1 MLSLKWVEYE
11 IDKAV
16 REGDNPQNVRD
27 LAALLI
33 VRDFLAASDSTS
45 APSSPQ
51 PVAAQ
56 AMPAQPVENSSLSSI
71 DDIETALKKCMAR
84 TPEEAQRLRDTQT
97 MIDIMRG

>member
-33 VRDFLAASDSTS
+33 VRDFLAASDSIP
-45 APSSPQ
+45 AQSSPQ
-51 PVAAQ
+51 PVSAQ
-56 AMPAQPVENSSLSSI
+56 AMPAQQVENSSLSSI
-71 DDIETALKKCMAR
+71 DDIEAALKKCMAR
-84 TPEEAQRLRDTQT
+84 SPEEAQRLRDTQT
-97 MIDIMRG
+97 MIDIMKG

>member
-45 APSSPQ
+45 AQSSQQ

-56 AMPAQPVENSSLSSI
+56 AMPAQPGENSSLSAI
-71 DDIETALKKCMAR
+71 DDIESALKKCMAR
-84 TPEEAQRLRDTQT
+84 TTEEAQRLRDTQT
-97 MIDIMRG
+97 MIDIMKG

>member
-33 VRDFLAASDSTS
+33 VRDFLAASDS
-45 APSSPQ
+45 AQSSTQ
-51 PVAAQ
+51 IVAAQ
-56 AMPAQPVENSSLSSI
+56 GMPAQPVENSSLSTI
-71 DDIETALKKCMAR
+71 DDIESALKKCMAR
-84 TPEEAQRLRDTQT
+84 SPEEAQRLRDTKT
-97 MIDIMRG
+97 MIDIMKG

>member
-33 VRDFLAASDSTS
+33 VRDFLAASDS
-45 APSSPQ
+45 APFFPQ

-56 AMPAQPVENSSLSSI
+56 AMPAHPVENSSLSSI
-71 DDIETALKKCMAR
+71 DEIEDALKKCMAR
-84 TPEEAQRLRDTQT
+84 SPEEAQRLRDTKT

>member
-33 VRDFLAASDSTS
+33 VRDFLAASDS

-51 PVAAQ
+51 SVAAQ
-56 AMPAQPVENSSLSSI
+56 AMPAQPAENSSLSSI
-71 DDIETALKKCMAR
+71 DDIEAALKKCMAR
-84 TPEEAQRLRDTQT
+84 SPEEAQRLRDTQT
-97 MIDIMRG
+97 MIDIMKG

>member
-33 VRDFLAASDSTS
+33 VRDFLAASDSTP
-45 APSSPQ
+45 AQSSQQ

-56 AMPAQPVENSSLSSI
+56 AMPAQPGENSSLSTI
-71 DDIETALKKCMAR
+71 DDIESALKKCMAR
-84 TPEEAQRLRDTQT
+84 TPEESQRLRDTQT
-97 MIDIMRG
+97 MIDIMKG

>member
-33 VRDFLAASDSTS
+33 VRDFLAASYS

-51 PVAAQ
+51 PMAAQ
-56 AMPAQPVENSSLSSI
+56 TMPDHPAENSSLSSI
-71 DDIETALKKCMAR
+71 DDIEAALKKCMAR
-84 TPEEAQRLRDTQT
+84 TPAEAQRLRDTQT

>member
-1 MLSLKWVEYE
+1 MISLKWVEYE

-33 VRDFLAASDSTS
+33 VRDFLAASDSSS
-45 APSSPQ
+45 ASSSPQ

-56 AMPAQPVENSSLSSI
+56 AMPAHPGKNSSLSSI
-71 DDIETALKKCMAR
+71 DDIEAALKKCMAR
-84 TPEEAQRLRDTQT
+84 SPEEAQRLRDTQT
-97 MIDIMRG
+97 MIDIMKG

>member
-33 VRDFLAASDSTS
+33 VRDFLAAESPAPDTGYSLAAAPKDTST
-45 APSSPQ
+45 
-51 PVAAQ
+51 
-56 AMPAQPVENSSLSSI
+56 LSTI
-71 DDIETALKKCMAR
+71 DEIEAALKACIAHTPDEAR
-84 TPEEAQRLRDTQT
+84 RMRDAQT
-97 MIDIMRG
+97 MINIIKGE

>member
-33 VRDFLAASDSTS
+33 VRDFLAASDS
-45 APSSPQ
+45 ASSSMQ

-71 DDIETALKKCMAR
+71 DDIEAALKKCMAR
-84 TPEEAQRLRDTQT
+84 SPEEAQRLRDTQT
-97 MIDIMRG
+97 MIDIMKG

>member
-16 REGDNPQNVRD
+16 RDGDKPQNVRD

-33 VRDFLAASDSTS
+33 VRDFLAASDSAT
-45 APSSPQ
+45 SSPQ

-56 AMPAQPVENSSLSSI
+56 AMTDQPVENSSLSSI
-71 DDIETALKKCMAR
+71 DDIESALKKCMAR
-84 TPEEAQRLRDTQT
+84 SPEEAQRLRDTQT

>member
-16 REGDNPQNVRD
+16 RDGDNPQNVRD

-33 VRDFLAASDSTS
+33 VRDFLAASDS

-56 AMPAQPVENSSLSSI
+56 AMPAKPVENSSLSSI
-71 DDIETALKKCMAR
+71 DDIEAALKKCMAR
-84 TPEEAQRLRDTQT
+84 SPEEAQRLRDTQT
-97 MIDIMRG
+97 MIDIMKG

>member
-33 VRDFLAASDSTS
+33 VRDFLAASDS
-45 APSSPQ
+45 AQSSPQ
-51 PVAAQ
+51 PVSAQ
-56 AMPAQPVENSSLSSI
+56 AMPAQPVENTPLSSI
-71 DDIETALKKCMAR
+71 DDIEAALKKCMAR
-84 TPEEAQRLRDTQT
+84 SPEEAQRLRDTQT

>member
-33 VRDFLAASDSTS
+33 VRDFLAASDS
-45 APSSPQ
+45 AQSSPQ
-51 PVAAQ
+51 IVAAQ
-56 AMPAQPVENSSLSSI
+56 AMPAHPAENSSLSTI
-71 DDIETALKKCMAR
+71 DDIEAALKKCMAR

>member
-33 VRDFLAASDSTS
+33 VRDFLAASDSTP

-51 PVAAQ
+51 PVA
-56 AMPAQPVENSSLSSI
+56 S
-71 DDIETALKKCMAR
+71 
-84 TPEEAQRLRDTQT
+84 
-97 MIDIMRG
+97 

>member
-33 VRDFLAASDSTS
+33 VRDFLAASDS
-45 APSSPQ
+45 APAQSSPQ
-51 PVAAQ
+51 PVAVQ
-56 AMPAQPVENSSLSSI
+56 AMPAQPGENSSLSTI
-71 DDIETALKKCMAR
+71 DDIEAALKKCMAR
-84 TPEEAQRLRDTQT
+84 CPEEAQRLRDTKT
-97 MIDIMRG
+97 MIDIMKG

>member
-33 VRDFLAASDSTS
+33 VRDFLAASDSIP

-56 AMPAQPVENSSLSSI
+56 TMPAPPIENLSLSSI
-71 DDIETALKKCMAR
+71 DDIEAALKKCMAR
-84 TPEEAQRLRDTQT
+84 SPEEAQRLRDTQT
-97 MIDIMRG
+97 MIDIMKG

>member
-33 VRDFLAASDSTS
+33 VRDFLAASDSSS

-51 PVAAQ
+51 PVAVQ
-56 AMPAQPVENSSLSSI
+56 SMPAQPAENFSLSTI
-71 DDIETALKKCMAR
+71 DDIENALKKCMAR

-97 MIDIMRG
+97 MIDIMKG

>member
-33 VRDFLAASDSTS
+33 VRDFLAASDSIP
-45 APSSPQ
+45 AQSSPQ

-56 AMPAQPVENSSLSSI
+56 AMTAQPVENSSLSSI
-71 DDIETALKKCMAR
+71 DDIEAALKNVWHAAPKKPNACAILK
-84 TPEEAQRLRDTQT
+84 P
-97 MIDIMRG
+97 